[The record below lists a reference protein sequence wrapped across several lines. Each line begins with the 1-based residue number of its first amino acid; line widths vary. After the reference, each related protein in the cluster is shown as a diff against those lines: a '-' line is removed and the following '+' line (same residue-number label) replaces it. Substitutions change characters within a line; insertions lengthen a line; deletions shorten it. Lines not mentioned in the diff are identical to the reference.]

1 MPFDGNGT
9 YSPPSAPN
17 FPAIPG
23 AVVASSYYNV
33 VINDLATALSNC
45 LTKDGQSLPSAAQN
59 WHNKNL
65 TNVATFGAVV
75 GQFSGLLTANAGA
88 TFTGTVTV
96 NGATIAST
104 ASPAFTGVPTAPTA
118 ANWTNTTQIATT
130 AFVLAH
136 LSSLAEYLGGYATEG
151 YVTGAL
157 APYATTASVAATLAS
172 YVTSSSLATTLLSYA
187 ALASPAFS
195 GTATVNG
202 IELGFRG
209 IPASST
215 SGTLVASD
223 AGKTVVL
230 TAGIT
235 IPSAVFAAGD
245 AVCLYNDTAGTL
257 TITQGSGLT
266 LRQSPTAD
274 TGNRSLLQR
283 GFANIWFK
291 TDAEAVITGSGVT

>member
-23 AVVASSYYNV
+23 TVVASSYYNI

-59 WHNKNL
+59 WNNKNL

-96 NGATIAST
+96 NGSAIA
-104 ASPAFTGVPTAPTA
+104 ALDSPAFTGVPTAPTA
-118 ANWTNTTQIATT
+118 ANGTNTTQIATT
-130 AFVLAH
+130 AFVLAN
-136 LSSLAEYLGGYATEG
+136 LPSLTGYATEG
-151 YVTGAL
+151 YVTSAL
-157 APYATTASVAATLAS
+157 APYATTASVAATLTS
-172 YVTSSSLATTLLSYA
+172 YVTSSSLATTLTSYA

-215 SGTLVASD
+215 SGTLVAGD

-266 LRQSPTAD
+266 LRQSPTAN

-291 TDAEAVITGSGVT
+291 TNAEAVITGSGVT

>member
-59 WHNKNL
+59 WNNKNL

-88 TFTGTVTV
+88 TFVGTVTV
-96 NGATIAST
+96 NGADIAT
-104 ASPAFTGVPTAPTA
+104 VASPAFTGTPTAPTA
-118 ANWTNTTQIATT
+118 ANGTNTTQIATT
-130 AFVLAH
+130 AFVLAN
-136 LSSLAEYLGGYATEG
+136 LPSLAGYATEG
-151 YVTGAL
+151 YVTSAL
-157 APYATTASVAATLAS
+157 APYATTASVAATLTS
-172 YVTSSSLATTLLSYA
+172 YVTSSSLATTLTSYA

-215 SGTLVASD
+215 SGTLVAGD

-266 LRQSPTAD
+266 LRQSPTAN

-291 TDAEAVITGSGVT
+291 TNAEAVITGSGVT